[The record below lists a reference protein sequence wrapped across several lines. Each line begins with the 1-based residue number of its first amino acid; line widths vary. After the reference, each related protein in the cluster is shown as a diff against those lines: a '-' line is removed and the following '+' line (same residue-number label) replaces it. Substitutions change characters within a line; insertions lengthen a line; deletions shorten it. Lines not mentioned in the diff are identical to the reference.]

1 MKKFLINFKEVTYGV
16 VEVFAENEDEARELA
31 ETDGMRYED
40 NSEMELCELVSEE
53 DIDEEKKLGLI
64 TLNQKA
70 LWSRTTKSITRLT

>member
-53 DIDEEKKLGLI
+53 DIDEE
-64 TLNQKA
+64 
-70 LWSRTTKSITRLT
+70 

>member
-1 MKKFLINFKEVTYGV
+1 MKKFLFNFKEVSYGV

-53 DIDEEKKLGLI
+53 DIDEE
-64 TLNQKA
+64 
-70 LWSRTTKSITRLT
+70 

>member
-40 NSEMELCELVSEE
+40 NSEMELGELVSEE
-53 DIDEEKKLGLI
+53 DIDEE
-64 TLNQKA
+64 
-70 LWSRTTKSITRLT
+70 